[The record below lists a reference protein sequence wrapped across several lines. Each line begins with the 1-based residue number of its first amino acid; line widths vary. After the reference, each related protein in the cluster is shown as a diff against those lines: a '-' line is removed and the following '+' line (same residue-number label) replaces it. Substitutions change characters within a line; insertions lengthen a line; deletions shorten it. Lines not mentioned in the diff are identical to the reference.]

1 MERLVQWLDD
11 FEDLAYAVV
20 LSGETIR
27 RLLKAAFFAFAAL
40 ALQAASILLALA
52 SPPAAVAGG
61 SLLLVTILYRGAVY
75 HDINGANPDRQ
86 SLAT

>member
-11 FEDLAYAVV
+11 LEDLAYAVV

-27 RLLKAAFFAFAAL
+27 RLLRALLFAAAAL

-61 SLLLVTILYRGAVY
+61 SLLLVTLLYRGAV
-75 HDINGANPDRQ
+75 HHGADAASQP
-86 SLAT
+86 LAS